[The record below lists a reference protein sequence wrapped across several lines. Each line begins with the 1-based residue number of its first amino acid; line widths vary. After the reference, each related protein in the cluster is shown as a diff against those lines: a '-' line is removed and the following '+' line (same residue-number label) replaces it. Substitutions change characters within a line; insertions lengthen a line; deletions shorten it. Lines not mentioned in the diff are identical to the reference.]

1 MVLLGHIRIPCTCWI
16 SIIKELICI
25 NNKCSFINTVFIL
38 IIQQIKSRQIKTAVK
53 EKAKIRRTNLVP
65 RKNPPS
71 KRRCQ
76 SPRGGAEE
84 VNSPQPSPRVEGP
97 KRGRRSLQRRP
108 RGEAVDGARNV
119 KRKRLHPWGGGEE
132 GRKRSDRLIYIH
144 NSWIWKTDLIV
155 CVICYFCLAV
165 CNFR

>member
-1 MVLLGHIRIPCTCWI
+1 MQRLVFFFFLQVFKVETGIVLIGHILIPCI

-25 NNKCSFINTVFIL
+25 NNTYSFINTLFIL
-38 IIQQIKSRQIKTAVK
+38 ITQQIQSRQIKTAVK
-53 EKAKIRRTNLVP
+53 EKARIRRTDRVP

-108 RGEAVDGARNV
+108 RGEAVDGARNE
-119 KRKRLHPWGGGEE
+119 KRKRLHPWDGGGE
-132 GRKRSDRLIYIH
+132 GRKRSDRVIYIH
-144 NSWIWKTDLIV
+144 ISRI
-155 CVICYFCLAV
+155 
-165 CNFR
+165 